1 MRHTVPIIPPSHS
14 VAQVK
19 DEVGTTVANNNND
32 NRFTLQRRHT
42 VSIIPPLQSA
52 AQVKEGVNTIA
63 ELNTVKGSRNGS
75 STNIVIKKEKQGHVM
90 GFRPIQ
96 CGNGST
102 KNRSIIKEQQGQV
115 IDSHT
120 VLKKQAKMSKSY
132 QRRRHTVPAKSQ
144 VLVANESLKDSKKK
158 ELTIPTSQ
166 WKPDPPT
173 AAEDDDSTSSV
184 YSSSSTLRRCNIK
197 KPQVTRKSVHSSSLP
212 PNKPCEVRN
221 RRGMY
226 AADGAMPRQRSAA
239 CVTDII
245 DDQYQVGQTLR
256 AEHHAVPFTSAED
269 ASNHLS
275 TLSLGSPLFVKR
287 TSGEW
292 TYASLVERQIKDD
305 GVSLIV
311 SLDTKSDSHK
321 LLNRDCWVRCLRLV
335 NSSAITTSTAV
346 KSIATTTT
354 ADTTPSSLSRP
365 AYADHT
371 TVTEPLC
378 SNEKMNMNTSS
389 SSHQTLLTN
398 DSHDSTN
405 GIQQNKIRTRIKYQ
419 DFFYEGLVQSAISC
433 YC

>member
-1 MRHTVPIIPPSHS
+1 
-14 VAQVK
+14 
-19 DEVGTTVANNNND
+19 
-32 NRFTLQRRHT
+32 
-42 VSIIPPLQSA
+42 
-52 AQVKEGVNTIA
+52 
-63 ELNTVKGSRNGS
+63 
-75 STNIVIKKEKQGHVM
+75 
-90 GFRPIQ
+90 
-96 CGNGST
+96 
-102 KNRSIIKEQQGQV
+102 
-115 IDSHT
+115 
-120 VLKKQAKMSKSY
+120 
-132 QRRRHTVPAKSQ
+132 
-144 VLVANESLKDSKKK
+144 
-158 ELTIPTSQ
+158 
-166 WKPDPPT
+166 
-173 AAEDDDSTSSV
+173 
-184 YSSSSTLRRCNIK
+184 
-197 KPQVTRKSVHSSSLP
+197 
-212 PNKPCEVRN
+212 
-221 RRGMY
+221 MY

-405 GIQQNKIRTRIKYQ
+405 EYSRTRSAPELSTKTSSTKDSYRAPLVVTVNLNAKTFIGKRR
-419 DFFYEGLVQSAISC
+419 DRFRPRAKCNSVPNLLSGLDSLPAV
-433 YC
+433 